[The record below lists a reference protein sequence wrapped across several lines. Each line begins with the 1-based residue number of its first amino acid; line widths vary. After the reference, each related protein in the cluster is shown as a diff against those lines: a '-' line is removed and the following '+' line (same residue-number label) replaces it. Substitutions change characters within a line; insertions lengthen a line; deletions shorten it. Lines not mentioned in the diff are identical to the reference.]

1 MSPTMNDELF
11 TYTEDEVR
19 ELVLKLH
26 PRITAYIRGILGGGK
41 FKVQAEDIFHDA
53 LCTFLDRRIEIPA
66 SKVQAYLY
74 RIVRNRC
81 LNMATR
87 RNVESSSVSIDNMTA
102 AAWETL
108 ASLDFTAQI
117 PEVEEDTMPEIN
129 EIIAYSGELPER
141 TREIFYMSRIEGM
154 THKQI
159 AEILGISTR
168 AVEKHLQNSVNEYRQ
183 HFGFGRHD
191 SSKLS

>member
-1 MSPTMNDELF
+1 MKEELF
-11 TYTEDEVR
+11 TYDEDDIR
-19 ELVLKLH
+19 ELVLKLY
-26 PRITAYIRGILGGGK
+26 PRITAYIRGLLGGSK
-41 FKVQAEDIFHDA
+41 SQSQAEDIFHDA
-53 LCTFLDRRIEIPA
+53 LCAFLDRRIEIPA

-108 ASLDFTAQI
+108 ASLDFAAHI
-117 PEVEEDTMPEIN
+117 PEPDPDVLPDID

-183 HFGFGRHD
+183 HFGFGKHNPP
-191 SSKLS
+191 KLS